1 MAQLAIEGHAKRG
14 SEVIALLEM
23 LGGVN
28 AHNLYGDENY
38 AYYTIDCN
46 KEIKGGIYIFG
57 DEDLITFTLEKF
69 LEKFPY
75 KVGDKV
81 SVYEY
86 ESKVRINDMEWDGF
100 EIQYSVFTDETEW
113 YSAVE
118 LNKFNEPY
126 KEETTENKGTEV
138 KNREIMNAKDF
149 LSKVFYDVV
158 KDENNLLTKVKKDK
172 LLLLQTH
179 MESYYKI
186 LYKKKII
193 GNIIDNIDDLPKESI
208 ENTLKSIIRGLRYDL
223 ENRPLIGQTN
233 SLSINITILWE
244 NETNREIIKIA
255 EKALTFHQKTLCQ

>member
-1 MAQLAIEGHAKRG
+1 
-14 SEVIALLEM
+14 
-23 LGGVN
+23 
-28 AHNLYGDENY
+28 
-38 AYYTIDCN
+38 
-46 KEIKGGIYIFG
+46 
-57 DEDLITFTLEKF
+57 
-69 LEKFPY
+69 
-75 KVGDKV
+75 
-81 SVYEY
+81 
-86 ESKVRINDMEWDGF
+86 
-100 EIQYSVFTDETEW
+100 
-113 YSAVE
+113 
-118 LNKFNEPY
+118 
-126 KEETTENKGTEV
+126 
-138 KNREIMNAKDF
+138 MNAKDF